1 MLRRRLTLFAALFF
15 GALGV
20 LAHGRVRVVHRFI
33 VLRAVVARADL
44 VAALGRFALARLALD
59 VVGFVD
65 QSVTV
70 GTVVGVAVDSL
81 RGTKRIIIARGWPP
95 S

>member
-1 MLRRRLTLFAALFF
+1 MCIRD
-15 GALGV
+15 
-20 LAHGRVRVVHRFI
+20 RVR
-33 VLRAVVARADL
+33 ADVARADL
-44 VAALGRFALARLALD
+44 VAALGLLALAPLALD

-81 RGTKRIIIARGWPP
+81 RGTKRIVIGRDWRP
-95 S
+95 SQMLRVQ